1 MGIEFVMVIIFI
13 VGYIAIALEHN
24 IHIDKAASALFIG
37 MVCWGMYAIWPEDH
51 LHIEEGATVQSISE
65 DSTLAEHNP
74 SLVKFMAIEF
84 EDERNEVFD
93 DFAAHQDE
101 DGKVHYETRDAEHTS
116 HYVHEF
122 VEHGLSHHLFEIAG
136 ILFFLLG
143 AMTIVELIDAH
154 EGFAV
159 ITDRISTT
167 NKVKLLWVICLL
179 TFFMSAAL
187 DNLTTSIVMISV
199 IRKLIDS
206 KETRWLFGGFIIIAA
221 NAGGAWSPIGDV
233 TTTMLWNNGQLPST
247 SIIIVN
253 LIIPS
258 LVALLVP
265 LTLASFFVKGQVTR
279 PEKIEAGH
287 SDHAATTTFERN
299 FVFFLGLV
307 GLLLVPVFKTL
318 THLPPFTGMMLSLGI
333 MWTVTEIMHSKKKK
347 EERRGLSVISVL
359 QKVDTASVLFFLGI
373 LMAVA
378 ALQEVGHLTEVAHF
392 LDDKLS
398 GNMYSINI
406 SIGLLSAIVDNVP
419 LVAAA
424 QGMYPIESTGQF
436 AQDGQFW
443 QFLAY
448 CAGTGG
454 SALIIGS
461 AAGVAVMGLEKISFG
476 WYLKKIT
483 LYAIVGYLAGAATYF
498 FMFFKG

>member
-1 MGIEFVMVIIFI
+1 MGLEFVMVIIFI
-13 VGYIAIALEHN
+13 VGYAAIALEHN
-24 IHIDKAASALFIG
+24 IRVDKAASALLIG
-37 MVCWGMYAIWPEDH
+37 MIAWGMYAMWPEEH
-51 LHIEEGATVQSISE
+51 LGVTEGQTILDISR
-65 DSTLAEHNP
+65 DAEIQENNP
-74 SLVKFMAIEF
+74 AFAE
-84 EDERNEVFD
+84 
-93 DFAAHQDE
+93 FAAHENVKERHDYEDAAIRADVPDIEMTTQDP
-101 DGKVHYETRDAEHTS
+101 HHTS
-116 HYVHEF
+116 HHVHEY
-122 VEHGLSHHLFEIAG
+122 VEHGLMHHLFEIAG

-154 EGFAV
+154 EGFSV

-167 NKVKLLWVICLL
+167 SKVKLLWVICLL

-233 TTTMLWNNGQLPST
+233 TTTMLWNNGQLPET
-247 SIIIVN
+247 GVIIVN

-258 LVALLVP
+258 LVALIVP
-265 LTLASFFVKGQVTR
+265 LVLASFFTKGQVKR
-279 PEKIEAGH
+279 PDKVENLDPHGH
-287 SDHAATTTFERN
+287 GSVEVTTFEKT
-299 FVFFLGLV
+299 FVFFLGLA
-307 GLLLVPVFKTL
+307 GLLFVPVFKTL
-318 THLPPFTGMMLSLGI
+318 THLPPYTGMMLSLGVLW
-333 MWTVTEIMHSKKKK
+333 MVTEIMHSRKSNELK
-347 EERRGLSVISVL
+347 RNLSVISVL

-378 ALQEVGHLTEVAHF
+378 ALQEVGHLNTVAGF
-392 LDDKLS
+392 LDESMD
-398 GNMYSINI
+398 GNLYTINV

-424 QGMYPIESTGQF
+424 QGMYPITPGTDF
-436 AQDGQFW
+436 AVSGQFW

-476 WYLKKIT
+476 WYLKKIS
-483 LYAIVGYLAGAATYF
+483 LYAIVGYVAGAFTYWL
-498 FMFFKG
+498 MFN